1 MSEQHAGGQ
10 AGGGSGSGSGGG
22 GGARSGGGGGGG
34 RGRRDDKGGRRGMF
48 RRRRV
53 CKFCVEKID
62 HISYKDV
69 RMLAGFVPERGK
81 IQPRRLSGT
90 CATHQR
96 KLQLAIKRARQLA
109 LIPYVTD

>member
-1 MSEQHAGGQ
+1 MSEERGRGG
-10 AGGGSGSGSGGG
+10 
-22 GGARSGGGGGGG
+22 RGGG
-34 RGRRDDKGGRRGMF
+34 RERGDRERGRRSFF

-53 CKFCVEKID
+53 CKFCVDKID

-69 RMLAGFVPERGK
+69 RLLAPFIPERGK
-81 IQPRRLSGT
+81 IQPRRISGT

-96 KLQLAIKRARQLA
+96 KLQTAIKRARQIA

>member
-1 MSEQHAGGQ
+1 MNEFDRGGE
-10 AGGGSGSGSGGG
+10 G
-22 GGARSGGGGGGG
+22 RGGG
-34 RGRRDDKGGRRGMF
+34 RGGSKSGAGGADKGGRRTFF

-62 HISYKDV
+62 YIGYKDV
-69 RMLAGFVPERGK
+69 KLLAPFIPESGK
-81 IQPRRLSGT
+81 IQPRRISGV

-96 KLQLAIKRARQLA
+96 ALQTAIKRARQLA

>member
-1 MSEQHAGGQ
+1 MSDDRGRGGR
-10 AGGGSGSGSGGG
+10 GG
-22 GGARSGGGGGGG
+22 RGGGGGGG
-34 RGRRDDKGGRRGMF
+34 GERGSGRRTFF

-53 CKFCVEKID
+53 CKFCVDKID

-69 RMLAGFVPERGK
+69 RLLGPFIPERGK
-81 IQPRRLSGT
+81 IQPRRISGT

-96 KLQLAIKRARQLA
+96 KLQVAIKRARQLA

>member
-1 MSEQHAGGQ
+1 MSENNNSMGQ
-10 AGGGSGSGSGGG
+10 GSGGG
-22 GGARSGGGGGGG
+22 SSSGGGGSRGGG

-62 HISYKDV
+62 VISYKDV
-69 RMLAGFVPERGK
+69 KLLSGFVPERGK

-90 CATHQR
+90 CAAHQR
-96 KLQLAIKRARQLA
+96 KLQTAISRARQLA
-109 LIPYVTD
+109 LIPYITD